1 MTLEKRI
8 EALEKRCKRL
18 GKTLVGVGTLALFAV
33 VAGTAG
39 WTVAYTGH
47 ISPKSIT
54 TKTIHLKDSAGK
66 VRLRLLGLDGSIRAY
81 NKAGIARL
89 VLYGSQGI
97 VKVNNSAGKTRL
109 RLRGQDGSVRV
120 YDSDGKTRIWLNA
133 SDGSVRAYD
142 SAGKG
147 RVGLLGKNGTLTT
160 FGSNGKKRIV
170 LGEGNGESMNFY
182 DSSNKLRIGLTVQ
195 GGESILN
202 LMDPSGAPRIQAVG
216 TNGKIYFSAPNKPT
230 ISHP

>member
-1 MTLEKRI
+1 MGENPMTLEQRI

-54 TKTIHLKDSAGK
+54 TKTIYLKNSAGK
-66 VRLRLLGLDGSIRAY
+66 VLLKLRGSDGSVRAY
-81 NKAGIARL
+81 DKAGIARL
-89 VLYGSQGI
+89 VLYGSMGI
-97 VKVNNSAGKTRL
+97 VAVNNSAGKARL
-109 RLRGQDGSVRV
+109 RLRG
-120 YDSDGKTRIWLNA
+120 SDA
-133 SDGSVRAYD
+133 SFRAYD
-142 SAGKG
+142 SAGNG

-160 FGSNGKKRIV
+160 FGLNGKKRIA
-170 LGEGNGESMNFY
+170 LGEGDGESMNFY
-182 DSSNKLRIGLTVQ
+182 DSNNKLRIGLTVQ

-216 TNGKIYFSAPNKPT
+216 TNGKIYFSAPNTAT

>member
-8 EALEKRCKRL
+8 EALERRCKRL

-39 WTVAYTGH
+39 WTVAYTGS
-47 ISPKSIT
+47 ISPKSVT
-54 TKTIHLKDSAGK
+54 TTQIALRDSAGK
-66 VRLRLLGLDGSIRAY
+66 IRLRLIGADGSVRAY
-81 NKAGIARL
+81 NKAGKARF
-89 VLYGSQGI
+89 VLYGSQGSVRI
-97 VKVNNSAGKTRL
+97 NDSSGKTRL
-109 RLRGQDGSVRV
+109 RLFGHTG
-120 YDSDGKTRIWLNA
+120 TI
-133 SDGSVRAYD
+133 
-142 SAGKG
+142 SARSIVANSQSGPTKI
-147 RVGLLGKNGTLTT
+147 VLGGGNGTLTT

-182 DSSNKLRIGLTVQ
+182 DKNNKLRIGLTVQ

-216 TNGKIYFSAPNKPT
+216 TNGKIYFSAPNTAT